1 MENSIEKTLE
11 PLVYGWIDAGQA
23 VWSGKEP
30 FSLRPGSKSA
40 QIVHPLPWTELAEKV
55 AELVPVAKKGGIKG
69 ALLKPWRRNL
79 RTSPPPA
86 PQSGIHPVAQGVG

>member
-55 AELVPVAKKGGIKG
+55 AELARLSRFGGYRGPK
-69 ALLKPWRRNL
+69 
-79 RTSPPPA
+79 
-86 PQSGIHPVAQGVG
+86 